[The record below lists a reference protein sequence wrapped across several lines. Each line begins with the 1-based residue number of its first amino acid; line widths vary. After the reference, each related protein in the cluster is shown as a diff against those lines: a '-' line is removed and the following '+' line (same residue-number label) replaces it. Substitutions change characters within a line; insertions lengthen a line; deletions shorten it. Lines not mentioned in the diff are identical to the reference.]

1 MYCWSAVLVI
11 AVAQGAI
18 WKPGVHDT
26 WQWELSSG
34 HIDTS
39 VSAHVF
45 DIDLFDADQSAISKL
60 HRYVHNISC
69 DVVC

>member
-1 MYCWSAVLVI
+1 MEARCARYLAVG
-11 AVAQGAI
+11 AV
-18 WKPGVHDT
+18 P
-26 WQWELSSG
+26 L
-34 HIDTS
+34 TS
-39 VSAHVF
+39 VNAHVF